1 MPRVAHNFLLSL
13 RYHPRCQKER
23 DRLSLSIIILAAGQG
38 KRMGSDLPK
47 VLQPLAGKPLLRHV
61 IACSRALGA
70 ADICIVYGHGGEL
83 VQTEF
88 AGESLRW
95 VLQAEQLG
103 TGHAVMQAA
112 PDTPDENLALVLY
125 GDVPLLRPTTLR
137 RLIDVCSSGDAAVL
151 TVNMDDPFGYGRI
164 IRENGKV
171 VGSIEEKDAT
181 ETERQIKE
189 INTGVFCCP
198 AGKLKNWLGRLDNNN
213 KQDEYY
219 LTDVI
224 GIAVADGVTV
234 HGIKAD
240 SQEEIMGIND
250 KQQLAEAERA
260 LQLRRAEELMTQ
272 GVGLADP
279 ARIDIRGT
287 LVCGKDVYIDVNAI
301 FEGDVTLGDNVRI
314 ESNNLIRDSKIGTGT
329 VVHSNCHIEG
339 ATTGPN
345 CEIGPFARMRP
356 GAELADTVKIGNF
369 VEIKKS
375 TVASGSKVN
384 HLSYIGDA
392 IIGKKVNIGAG
403 TITCNYDGANKH
415 LTTVGDGAFIG
426 SGVELV
432 APVDI
437 GAGATIGAGSTI
449 SKAAPPNELTVQRS
463 RQISIK
469 NWKAPQKKEK

>member
-1 MPRVAHNFLLSL
+1 MN
-13 RYHPRCQKER
+13 
-23 DRLSLSIIILAAGQG
+23 LSIIILAAGQG
-38 KRMGSDLPK
+38 KRMGSELPK
-47 VLQPLAGKPLLRHV
+47 VLQPLAGQPLLQHV
-61 IACSRALGA
+61 IACSKELGA
-70 ADICIVYGHGGEL
+70 VDICVVYGHGGER
-83 VQTEF
+83 VKTEF

-95 VLQAEQLG
+95 ALQAEQLG

-112 PDTPDENLALVLY
+112 PETPDENRVLVLY
-125 GDVPLLRPTTLR
+125 GDVPLLRPTTLKG
-137 RLIDVCSSGDAAVL
+137 LVDVCDSGDAAVL
-151 TVNMDDPFGYGRI
+151 TVHMDDPFGYGRI
-164 IRENGKV
+164 VRDNGKV
-171 VGSIEEKDAT
+171 VCSIEEKDAT

-198 AGKLKNWLGRLDNNN
+198 AGKIRSWLKQLDNNN
-213 KQDEYY
+213 KQGEYY

-234 HGIKAD
+234 HGIQAD

-250 KQQLAEAERA
+250 KLQLAEAERA
-260 LQLRRAEELMTQ
+260 LQLRRAEELMGQ

-279 ARIDIRGT
+279 SRLDIRGT
-287 LVCGKDVYIDVNAI
+287 LTCGKDVYIDVNAI

-384 HLSYIGDA
+384 HLTYIGDA
-392 IIGKKVNIGAG
+392 DIGKKVNIGAG

-415 LTTVGDGAFIG
+415 RTTIGDGAFIG

-432 APVDI
+432 APIEI

-449 SKAAPPNELTVQRS
+449 SKSAPANELTVERS
-463 RQISIK
+463 RQTSIT
-469 NWKAPQKKEK
+469 NWKAPQKKRK